1 MSATTIAG
9 LLMTEFL
16 LSIAR
21 KIINDA
27 VSKLPDNAELGEK
40 LVDIVLTILRKAVKL
55 TKTTV
60 DDELLHR
67 VEEALKGR

>member
-1 MSATTIAG
+1 VSATTIAG

>member
-1 MSATTIAG
+1 MTPTTIAG
-9 LLMTEFL
+9 LIMTEFL
-16 LSIAR
+16 LSFAK
-21 KIINDA
+21 KIIHDA
-27 VSKLPDNAELGEK
+27 VAKLTDNAELGEK

-67 VEEALKGR
+67 VEEALAGR

>member
-9 LLMTEFL
+9 LLMTEIL
-16 LSIAR
+16 LSIAKR
-21 KIINDA
+21 IINDA

>member
-16 LSIAR
+16 LSIAK